1 MKNSAA
7 WMMLTVILLFA
18 FSGSAVFGKSH
29 EQAQKK
35 IPVIYDTDI
44 GGDIDDTWALALLLR
59 CPELDVKLVTTEVG
73 DTTAKAQIVAKFL
86 DTMGRGDIPIGIGI
100 REHKNGHRQTAWSG
114 DYDLSEYPGK
124 IYEDGA
130 QALVDTLNKSSSRM
144 KVIAVGPVPTL
155 AAALEKDAGI
165 ARKAVFVGMH
175 GSVRRGYG
183 GKSEPDPEYNVRANA
198 KAVQTVFAA
207 PWKKKVITPLDTC
220 GLVHLKGE
228 RYQKIVNRD
237 SRLTKALLANYR
249 AWYRA
254 RQPDNLSEDEVDK
267 RVNQKVGSSSTTLF
281 DTVAIYLAI
290 SKKWV
295 KMENLPIKV
304 TDDGFTRID
313 KDAGVRVHC
322 AMEWKDMDAFKDWM
336 VKRLTK

>member
-1 MKNSAA
+1 MKQTAA
-7 WMMLTVILLFA
+7 YVSIVIVLLFA
-18 FSGSAVFGKSH
+18 FSGAAAFAKSH
-29 EQAQKK
+29 KKAENK

-73 DTTAKAQIVAKFL
+73 DTKAKAQIVAKFL

-114 DYDLSEYPGK
+114 DYDLSSYPGE
-124 IYEDGA
+124 IYDDGA
-130 QALVDTLNKSSSRM
+130 QALVDTLKESSRRM

-155 AAALEKDAGI
+155 AAALEKDSSI

-183 GKSEPDPEYNVRANA
+183 GKSKPDAEYNVKANPQA
-198 KAVQTVFAA
+198 AQTVFAA
-207 PWKKKVITPLDTC
+207 PWKRRVITPLDTC
-220 GLVHLKGE
+220 GLVHLKGK
-228 RYQKIVNRD
+228 RYQKVFQRD
-237 SRLTKALLANYR
+237 SKLTKALLANYR

-254 RQPDNLSEDEVDK
+254 RQPDNLSEEEVEK
-267 RVNQKVGSSSTTLF
+267 RVDSKLSSSSTTLF

-295 KMENLPIKV
+295 KMEKLPITV
-304 TDDGFTRID
+304 TDDGFTRVD
-313 KDAGVRVHC
+313 EQDGVPVRC

-336 VKRLTK
+336 VNRLTK